1 MTENIPPVI
10 TDRKALARIFL
21 MTRGQGQ
28 AQREYLADDA
38 SFRRYERLTLG
49 DKKAVFMDAPPAF
62 EDVRPFLAVAQYLR
76 RLGLA
81 APEIMACD
89 IKNGFL
95 LLEDMGDDLF
105 AGILSRDPAQ
115 EKDLYRLAVDGLIE
129 LHKSRP
135 PATLPIAR
143 GMLSHTLARYDRGL
157 LLQELG
163 LFTDWYLPAL
173 GSISLSAAARQEFFT
188 LWHDILTPVV
198 ADLNCLC
205 LRDYHAENL
214 MLRARKDNQ
223 AGKDDQSE
231 KDDQGRPGGLA
242 RLGLLDFQDAV
253 IGHPAYDLM
262 SLLQDARRDVS
273 PEREQEMLSYY
284 LEVFGYDR
292 TAFTRDYAIL
302 GAQRAI
308 KIIGIFTRLYLRDG
322 KDGYLDKIP
331 AVWAMLERNLDH
343 PALGPIKD
351 WLDRHIPPEI
361 RQQAFV
367 PKTFMPDRAMILAAG
382 LGKRMR
388 PLSDHCPKPLIRVA
402 GKELL
407 SWSLAALSAA
417 GLRNAVINAHYL
429 ADQMSH
435 FVDNYHDHRLT
446 LTLSDERAELL
457 DSGGGVKHA
466 LEHLGDAPFFVL
478 NSDMIWRDGDRQMLH
493 RMQDFWRQDDMDIL
507 MLLIPRDRAVGY
519 DAAGDYH
526 LDDAGDDNM
535 GRLTA
540 RGKADRAD
548 FVYGGIMIM
557 KPELFKNTPD
567 GPFSLRRLFDQAE
580 RQGRL
585 SGMVH
590 DGEWYHVGTPQMRDK
605 VEDIINKCQGG

>member
-1 MTENIPPVI
+1 MTGNIPPVI
-10 TDRKALARIFL
+10 TDRNDLARIFL

-28 AQREYLADDA
+28 AKRESLADDA
-38 SFRRYERLTLG
+38 SFRRYERLILG
-49 DKKAVFMDAPPAF
+49 DKKAVFMDAPPHF

-76 RLGLA
+76 GLGLA

-95 LLEDMGDDLF
+95 LLEDMGNDLF
-105 AGILSRDPAQ
+105 AGILSRDPAR
-115 EKDLYRLAVDGLIE
+115 ENDLYRLGVDGLIE
-129 LHKSRP
+129 LHKSCP
-135 PATLPIAR
+135 PSTLPVAGAR
-143 GMLSHTLARYDRGL
+143 PHTLPRYDRAL

-163 LFTDWYLPAL
+163 LFTDWYIPAL
-173 GSISLSAAARQEFFT
+173 GSAPLPEAARQEFFA

-214 MLRARKDNQ
+214 MLRA
-223 AGKDDQSE
+223 GKDDQGAQS
-231 KDDQGRPGGLA
+231 GLA

-262 SLLQDARRDVS
+262 SLLQDARREVS
-273 PEREQEMLSYY
+273 PDLEQDMISYY
-284 LEVFGYDR
+284 LDISCPEDSGYDR
-292 TAFTRDYAIL
+292 TTFIRDYAIL
-302 GAQRAI
+302 GAQRAA

-331 AVWAMLERNLDH
+331 AVWAMLCRNLDH
-343 PALGPIKD
+343 PVLRPVKN

-367 PKTFMPDRAMILAAG
+367 PKAFMPDRAMILAAG

-388 PLSDHCPKPLIRVA
+388 PLSDHCPKPLISVA

-417 GLRNAVINAHYL
+417 GVRHAVINTHYL
-429 ADQMSH
+429 ADRISD
-435 FVDNYHDHRLT
+435 FIDNYHDHRLA
-446 LTLSDERAELL
+446 LALSDERAELL
-457 DSGGGVKHA
+457 DSGGGVKQA
-466 LEHLGDAPFFVL
+466 LEYLGDDPFLVL
-478 NSDMIWRDGDRQMLH
+478 NSDMIWRDGDRQILH
-493 RMQDFWRQDDMDIL
+493 RMQAFWQQDDMDIL
-507 MLLIPRDRAVGY
+507 MLLIARDKAVGY

-526 LDDAGDDNM
+526 LGDLGGDNA

-540 RGKADRAD
+540 RGKDDEADY
-548 FVYGGIMIM
+548 VYGGIMIM
-557 KPELFKNTPD
+557 TPELFKNTPD
-567 GPFSLRRLFDQAE
+567 GPFSLRLLFDRAE
-580 RQGRL
+580 KQGRL
-585 SGMVH
+585 YGMVH
-590 DGEWYHVGTPQMRDK
+590 DGEWYHVGTPRMRDK
-605 VEDIINKCQGG
+605 VEDILNKCQGG